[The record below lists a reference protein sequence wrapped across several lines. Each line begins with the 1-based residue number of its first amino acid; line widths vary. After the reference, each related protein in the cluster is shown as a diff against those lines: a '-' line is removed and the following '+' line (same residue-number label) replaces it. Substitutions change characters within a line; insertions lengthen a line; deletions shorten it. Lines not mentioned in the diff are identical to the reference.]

1 MNFFRLM
8 AAALDIVPVPV
19 AAPEPVA
26 RSPDDA
32 AVAIAAEWK
41 SVRRSP
47 KISRLS
53 CFQRNASK
61 IE

>member
-1 MNFFRLM
+1 M

-32 AVAIAAEWK
+32 AVAIAAAEWK

>member
-1 MNFFRLM
+1 M

-32 AVAIAAEWK
+32 AVAIAAAEWLYIAK
-41 SVRRSP
+41 
-47 KISRLS
+47 
-53 CFQRNASK
+53 A
-61 IE
+61 